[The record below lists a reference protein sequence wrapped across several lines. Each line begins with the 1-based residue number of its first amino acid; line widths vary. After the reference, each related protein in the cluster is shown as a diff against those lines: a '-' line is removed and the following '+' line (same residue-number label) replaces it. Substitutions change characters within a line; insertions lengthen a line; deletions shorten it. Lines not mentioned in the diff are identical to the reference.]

1 MLAKRILGANHY
13 LGAPAGWAPEKD
25 GKCGHLA
32 IRTQGNP
39 RHGDG
44 WCESAWEPTP
54 AELEALNAG
63 GSIILR
69 IVGWQPPVALYV
81 EAQPRDAV
89 EAPAVESDVTGETT
103 SCPDHPTLQPEI
115 GYGLA
120 GCGYGIYS
128 YCGECGRMLSKTQD
142 RSNVSAINPNET
154 KP

>member
-103 SCPDHPTLQPEI
+103 ICPKCELDDMVLAPFCQN
-115 GYGLA
+115 A
-120 GCGYGIYS
+120 GC
-128 YCGECGRMLSKTQD
+128 
-142 RSNVSAINPNET
+142 
-154 KP
+154 

>member
-13 LGAPAGWAPEKD
+13 LGAPAGWEPEKD
-25 GKCGHLA
+25 GKCAHLA

-44 WCESAWEPTP
+44 WCESAWEPTS

-81 EAQPRDAV
+81 EAQPRDPV
-89 EAPAVESDVTGETT
+89 EAPAVESGVTGETT
-103 SCPDHPTLQPEI
+103 ICPKCELDNMVLAHFCQN
-115 GYGLA
+115 A
-120 GCGYGIYS
+120 GCPIRAHKGGHR
-128 YCGECGRMLSKTQD
+128 G
-142 RSNVSAINPNET
+142 
-154 KP
+154 